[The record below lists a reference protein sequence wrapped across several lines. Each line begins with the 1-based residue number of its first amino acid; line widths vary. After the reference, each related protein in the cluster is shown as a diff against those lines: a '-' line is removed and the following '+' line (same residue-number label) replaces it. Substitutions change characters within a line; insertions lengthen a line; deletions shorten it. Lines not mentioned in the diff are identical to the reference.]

1 MKGQTMKKKI
11 LMTVAGITIASA
23 AVAAGVGA
31 TRTVIV
37 TPESV
42 VDTPLESIIETAV
55 IEAQTADAEVS
66 RDRIPGTLDTAEW
79 GPWQLGQEVGGES
92 TTEIIAGNTVTE
104 QTGGQRMTHQVQEGD
119 FLVTYEYYTEVVET
133 STTPQT
139 QRVTTTA
146 VTRNDTRECVVTV
159 NGVADLEIP
168 TCD

>member
-1 MKGQTMKKKI
+1 MKGNIMKKSI
-11 LMTVAGITIASA
+11 AIAIAGFTMASV
-23 AVAAGVGA
+23 AVASSPGA

-37 TPESV
+37 AAESV
-42 VDTPLESIIETAV
+42 VDNILESIVTTEV
-55 IEAQTADAEVS
+55 VEAQTADAEVS

-79 GPWQLGQEVGGES
+79 GPWQLGDEVGGES
-92 TTEIIAGNTVTE
+92 TTEVITGDTVTE
-104 QTGGQRMTHQVQEGD
+104 RTGGQRMTHQVQEGD

-139 QRVTTTA
+139 QRVTTA
-146 VTRNDTRECVVTV
+146 AITREDTRECVVTI